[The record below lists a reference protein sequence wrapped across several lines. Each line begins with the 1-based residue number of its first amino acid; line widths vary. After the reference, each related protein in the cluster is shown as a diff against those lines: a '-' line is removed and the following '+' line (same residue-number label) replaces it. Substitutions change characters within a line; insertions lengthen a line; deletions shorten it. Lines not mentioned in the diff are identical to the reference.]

1 MNVLLCAT
9 FLAAALAYYG
19 DSDEGIRPGKIDLF
33 EDCEI
38 QSTSE
43 FRERFPQ
50 GDTGS
55 ETACLFFSPDNR
67 KRGGRCNSNNQ
78 FYCYTE
84 TGFFR
89 GTDNEGDNEK
99 CTTPN
104 SESKRNVLE
113 VRDVHKYTVPFQY
126 LRSDED
132 INDGQLS
139 CAPEIRVSI
148 DGEVVAHT
156 DGRYVEGGQTW
167 PASGEGV
174 FRFKVSLARGI
185 GQNAVFEYRDGPDC
199 DQFDDDDSAES
210 ADWETFDPL
219 DDCSEFDKKR
229 DVESSSSSS
238 SSSSSGTT
246 VSVSGVKEER
256 RFFCVALS
264 DAVLVE
270 IEESSSSSS
279 SSSSSK

>member
-1 MNVLLCAT
+1 VSRDTDAT
-9 FLAAALAYYG
+9 
-19 DSDEGIRPGKIDLF
+19 
-33 EDCEI
+33 
-38 QSTSE
+38 
-43 FRERFPQ
+43 
-50 GDTGS
+50 
-55 ETACLFFSPDNR
+55 ETACLFFSPDNYR
-67 KRGGRCNSNNQ
+67 KRGGRLQRSNNQ

-84 TGFFR
+84 DRFLPRHGQRMATTRSACRPRTAESGGEAQR
-89 GTDNEGDNEK
+89 AGACAT
-99 CTTPN
+99 CTSTLCR
-104 SESKRNVLE
+104 SS
-113 VRDVHKYTVPFQY
+113 Y
-126 LRSDED
+126 LRNDED